1 MTLVSLQIQQPTE
14 WKMQT
19 AYTVTKDESK
29 EIVSME
35 ETIHYIQ
42 DSDFNAISKLFS
54 RQNSEP
60 LSSSSSTSTSTNSS
74 NMNKRSPTDN
84 TERQANM
91 LKTIADAVTQEIE
104 AYESTQDYA
113 TWISNPEAVATFVN
127 SLWTTDKIELSNDIW
142 TNVSGIRITV
152 PCALHGKNYLF

>member
-1 MTLVSLQIQQPTE
+1 
-14 WKMQT
+14 
-19 AYTVTKDESK
+19 
-29 EIVSME
+29 ME
-35 ETIHYIQ
+35 ETINYIE
-42 DSDFNAISKLFS
+42 DSDFNAISQLFS

-74 NMNKRSPTDN
+74 HMNEQSKTDK

-91 LKTIADAVTQEIE
+91 LKTIADAVNQEIK
-104 AYESTQDYA
+104 AYESTHDYA

-152 PCALHGKNYLF
+152 LCALHDKNYLF